1 LDLYVEVPKHLDKL
15 EYSNII
21 CGVIRG
27 ALNAI
32 NLRVKCH
39 FMKDRLRSKDPNSKS
54 EIYVELEQVIQ
65 PKIENYD
72 N

>member
-1 LDLYVEVPKHLDKL
+1 M
-15 EYSNII
+15 I

-32 NLRVKCH
+32 NLRVKCY
-39 FMKDRLRSKDPNSKS
+39 FVKDKLRVKDQQSKQY
-54 EIYVELEQVIQ
+54 EICVELEQVIQ